1 MVVTLC
7 VALKHTCTYRD
18 DMAKAPLSPAAWIDA
33 GLSQLTASGPLALRA
48 EPLSR
53 HLKTSKGSFY
63 WHFKDV
69 PAFQTALVSEWKDRA
84 LAQLAH
90 DVGLGGS
97 DADKMIRFGQSVQ
110 DDSAGPALRAWAQS
124 DASVAKAIAKVDAA
138 RLKHLTRLMSDIGIS
153 NEDFALAAYGSLVGL
168 KQMHNEDGDALVA
181 FAALVDLVMALK

>member
-1 MVVTLC
+1 
-7 VALKHTCTYRD
+7 
-18 DMAKAPLSPAAWIDA
+18 MAKAPLSPAAWIDA

-110 DDSAGPALRAWAQS
+110 DDSPGPALRAWAQS